1 MLAAHI
7 AECARGTRRMGSRA
21 RRMGSRKPPNGLAK
35 SSRRTCSRK
44 SAEKTLTF
52 QSQNSEESP
61 FSRRTCSRRPP
72 NGLECE
78 ELGSIGSAGP
88 GPGGRTDGRKAG
100 RRADGLTDGRT
111 GGRGVLNDS
120 ITIFTDFHKNRR
132 TKSCFLTF
140 RVTRKRKYRFL

>member
-1 MLAAHI
+1 MTTLGPCLNSFRFSSLPQLKSLESSSALHPPPNVLAAHI

-21 RRMGSRKPPNGLAK
+21 RRMGSRRPPNGLAK

-44 SAEKTLTF
+44 LAEKTLTF

-78 ELGSIGSAGP
+78 ELGIYINSRSTAM
-88 GPGGRTDGRKAG
+88 GGCH
-100 RRADGLTDGRT
+100 
-111 GGRGVLNDS
+111 S
-120 ITIFTDFHKNRR
+120 
-132 TKSCFLTF
+132 
-140 RVTRKRKYRFL
+140 